1 MYCPN
6 CSTNNE
12 EGARFCIS
20 CGYDFKN
27 VNAHGDTAHR
37 TEPEA
42 SPASPEPSPS
52 AESHSAGSTKPK
64 KGRNPYTIGIV
75 IAIVLIVVGFFV
87 VSIPGD
93 SPAEEK
99 DYALVTFTVY
109 NDQNQTLNITLE
121 GGGVTYFEP
130 VDLKEDYFQYGLNF
144 YIVELD
150 GESDVITFTAT
161 GVGLSTGTTYTDSE
175 TLTLH
180 SGEQYRVVLHL

>member
-6 CSTNNE
+6 CGTNNE
-12 EGARFCIS
+12 KGARFCIS
-20 CGYDFKN
+20 CGYDFKS

-87 VSIPGD
+87 ASIPGD

-130 VDLKEDYFQYGLNF
+130 VDLKEDYFKYGLNF

>member
-1 MYCPN
+1 M
-6 CSTNNE
+6 
-12 EGARFCIS
+12 
-20 CGYDFKN
+20 
-27 VNAHGDTAHR
+27 
-37 TEPEA
+37 
-42 SPASPEPSPS
+42 
-52 AESHSAGSTKPK
+52 
-64 KGRNPYTIGIV
+64 

-130 VDLKEDYFQYGLNF
+130 VDLKEDYFHYGLNF

>member
-1 MYCPN
+1 MRKAPDSAYHVVTISRT
-6 CSTNNE
+6 STP
-12 EGARFCIS
+12 
-20 CGYDFKN
+20 
-27 VNAHGDTAHR
+27 TATPP
-37 TEPEA
+37 TER
-42 SPASPEPSPS
+42 SRRPALP
-52 AESHSAGSTKPK
+52 AL
-64 KGRNPYTIGIV
+64 PYTIGIV

-109 NDQNQTLNITLE
+109 NDQNQTLNIILE